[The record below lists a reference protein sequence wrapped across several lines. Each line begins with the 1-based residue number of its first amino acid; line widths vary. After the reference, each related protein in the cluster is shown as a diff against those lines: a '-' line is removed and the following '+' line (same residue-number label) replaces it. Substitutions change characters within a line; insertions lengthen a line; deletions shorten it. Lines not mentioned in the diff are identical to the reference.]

1 MAAIKV
7 NQKTKKLL
15 SLKKLA
21 KQKKKLGGGDSGIL
35 TLKGSNTFR

>member
-7 NQKTKKLL
+7 NQKTQKLL

-21 KQKKKLGGGDSGIL
+21 KQKKKGVGTGDGGLISIKQ
-35 TLKGSNTFR
+35 LK